1 MTPENSSN
9 SEPSSPVPP
18 RSHSSSTPSESEER
32 LVRVETLI
40 AELERMVEELNRAV
54 MEQGNALRRLHTQQS
69 KVTSTV
75 ENLELERIRS
85 TNSKPPHSVI

>member
-1 MTPENSSN
+1 MTPENPSD
-9 SEPSSPVPP
+9 PSSA
-18 RSHSSSTPSESEER
+18 HSDPEER

-40 AELERMVEELNRAV
+40 AELERMVEALNRAV
-54 MEQGNALRRLHTQQS
+54 MEQGNALRRLHSQQT